1 MQTLLLIGNGVLLAM
16 VLTAA
21 VKGTRVAYLTGLA
34 QGKARGYA
42 EGLSLGSSIGHDNT
56 LEVLP
61 TINRVSLSSEHLAS

>member
-16 VLTAA
+16 VLAAA

-42 EGLSLGSSIGHDNT
+42 EGLSLGASVGHDNT

-61 TINRVSLSSEHLAS
+61 TINRTTLATDHLAS